1 VSIIAQWKTRARQI
15 KTETYALAGAARD
28 PRVPS
33 LARLFAAIAI
43 GYTLSPIDLIPDFI
57 PIIGYLDDLV
67 LVPLFIVIAR
77 RLIPPDV
84 LAEHRERARA
94 NDDRSSRTAAIVI
107 VTLWVIV
114 VLMVALLLWR
124 RLG

>member
-57 PIIGYLDDLV
+57 PIIGRLDDALMFGLV
-67 LVPLFIVIAR
+67 VDLLIKSVPSA
-77 RLIPPDV
+77 V
-84 LAEHRERARA
+84 LREHL
-94 NDDRSSRTAAIVI
+94 DRVAPMKAA
-107 VTLWVIV
+107 
-114 VLMVALLLWR
+114 
-124 RLG
+124 